1 MILSCLFA
9 AAFATIS
16 QAQHFINSLSAPTAG
31 QAMASAGTDAPDTT
45 PKAPVYNPNART
57 CLPQFPGGEKSM
69 LTFMDTHLQYPKMA
83 KLNSFEGKVV
93 VRATVAA
100 NGTLEK
106 IEVKNPVDPILD
118 AAAIEAVKAMP
129 KWLPALQMGR
139 PVKCNVNIPVNFS
152 LN

>member
-1 MILSCLFA
+1 
-9 AAFATIS
+9 
-16 QAQHFINSLSAPTAG
+16 
-31 QAMASAGTDAPDTT
+31 
-45 PKAPVYNPNART
+45 
-57 CLPQFPGGEKSM
+57 M